1 MNVFVDVPAKWSYLC
16 ICVWY
21 KFVCLFIDSQVSSP
35 THITERKAEQNS
47 SHNMYCF
54 KHLHTLQFQNLAVW
68 LFLRFCGPW
77 CSPRT
82 SDNAMACDVIQA
94 SPRRESVRGCGFSQR
109 DWIPFSNV
117 TSLFSAPSHH
127 NIDNISVKQYSLI
140 S

>member
-1 MNVFVDVPAKWSYLC
+1 MNVLLMFLQSGLTSASA
-16 ICVWY
+16 
-21 KFVCLFIDSQVSSP
+21 SGTNSSVSSLIARYLVQ
-35 THITERKAEQNS
+35 HISKSARQSRTVRTICTVLNI
-47 SHNMYCF
+47 F
-54 KHLHTLQFQNLAVW
+54 TPVQFQNLAVW

-82 SDNAMACDVIQA
+82 SDNAMTCDVIQA